1 MSDDESKSFDSVS
14 QHSNQTSSSVHTVQT
29 QDIVFVDAKTNGEP
43 SHDPERGR
51 PQDRNPSFR
60 QHVHGAHPSADSLP
74 APFAQRSSL
83 MGRLRNALQ
92 TVHHRTID
100 VVETTKQK
108 SLNALDNAR
117 TFLSNLIRRDH
128 DTLEVDSSIAQHMID
143 KLTYQVNAL
152 LIASS
157 WLGIGTSLYN
167 IIAGVFVVIGDSGE
181 SQLWERAV
189 VAVPPAIVSSIVTAI
204 VIYLQQLQIVD
215 KLKELT
221 NVKTDTDYVIS
232 KLEPMYTLAL
242 RADNLE
248 QLDDIDSA
256 FRGET
261 SALKQKARRAI
272 SKVIK
277 KEDRAVHLR
286 KYRYLMLQELYA
298 KQQHELVRD
307 FIMRYN
313 ELGLTLDDVAPMV
326 ENYGAFGS
334 IHETNEEQDLSNL

>member
-1 MSDDESKSFDSVS
+1 MSDEECKSFDSTS
-14 QHSNQTSSSVHTVQT
+14 QHSNQTESSVHTVRT
-29 QDIVFVDAKTNGEP
+29 QDSVDMDARR
-43 SHDPERGR
+43 DPESLEHHNQQRSAR
-51 PQDRNPSFR
+51 SRQYTHDRT
-60 QHVHGAHPSADSLP
+60 PSAETLP
-74 APFAQRSSL
+74 DPMAQPRTL
-83 MGRLRNALQ
+83 MGRLRNALN
-92 TVHHRTID
+92 TVQHRTID
-100 VVETTKQK
+100 VVQTTKQK
-108 SLNALDNAR
+108 SMNALDNAR
-117 TFLSNLIRRDH
+117 IFLSNLIRKDH
-128 DTLEVDSSIAQHMID
+128 DTLEVDSSISQHMID

-181 SQLWERAV
+181 SQLWERAM
-189 VAVPPAIVSSIVTAI
+189 VAIPPAIVSSVVTAV

-307 FIMRYN
+307 FIMRYS
-313 ELGLTLDDVAPMV
+313 ELGLTLDDVAPMI
-326 ENYGAFGS
+326 EEYGAFGS
-334 IHETNEEQDLSNL
+334 LNGQTDEQDLSHL